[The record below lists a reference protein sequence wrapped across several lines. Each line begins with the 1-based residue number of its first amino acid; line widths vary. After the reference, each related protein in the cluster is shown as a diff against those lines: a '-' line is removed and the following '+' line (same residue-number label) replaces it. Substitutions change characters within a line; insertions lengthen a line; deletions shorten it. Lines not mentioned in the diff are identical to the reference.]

1 MWAKIIKPDDNV
13 VQVQDTVKEEINVI
27 PVVTEYEL
35 RFKREIPSFVEE
47 HKDIL
52 DKLYNKHFKEYGH
65 ISKKDFYIFAYINT
79 NERYRR

>member
-1 MWAKIIKPDDNV
+1 MWSSIVKPDEDV
-13 VQVQDTVKEEINVI
+13 VEERVTVNDTLTTI
-27 PVVTEYEL
+27 PVVTGEEL
-35 RFKREIPSFVEE
+35 LFKREISYFLEE
-47 HKDIL
+47 HKDVL